1 MKFTFLIC
9 CTFSLEKYHIELN
22 YLNQQLRIQNQLQFC
37 PPIGIMY
44 TYGPRSNPIQCLLVP
59 NPLENVTWI
68 SINHPGGIGW
78 YLQSIGLYKKVCDPS
93 EALGP
98 QSTLCYAKHMQVQHT
113 VLLMKVLKVNFFLK
127 KLTVMI
133 YCTLIWK
140 INVFLSQSHHID
152 VTCEL
157 LKLASNKSQL
167 QFYPQI
173 NAMYGPINRIQCLL
187 VPYPIPI
194 EKRHL
199 DQH

>member
-22 YLNQQLRIQNQLQFC
+22 YLNQQLRIQNQLHFC
-37 PPIGIMY
+37 SPIGTMY

-93 EALGP
+93 ESLGP

-113 VLLMKVLKVNFFLK
+113 TYISDKSIRLAFLCERFE
-127 KLTVMI
+127 I
-133 YCTLIWK
+133 NWK
-140 INVFLSQSHHID
+140 FKWQH
-152 VTCEL
+152 ER
-157 LKLASNKSQL
+157 KSQL
-167 QFYPQI
+167 FLKEINIYDLFHPHLVGKQTSFY
-173 NAMYGPINRIQCLL
+173 
-187 VPYPIPI
+187 
-194 EKRHL
+194 HL
-199 DQH
+199 H